1 MPSHTSDSSH
11 PVNRGSLIAIG
22 IIRRPHGVRGEASVE
37 PWTDEPSR
45 FESLSR
51 LFLVSP
57 DDEEIVELP
66 IASVRRHGDRV
77 LVGLAGIETPERVR
91 DFQGWTVEIPETER
105 LETDEDEYYLYEL
118 EGLTVVDPEG
128 EKIGEVLEAVEGGGG
143 FLLVVRDPAGRS
155 FDVPLVRDICVEIDI
170 EGGRIVAELPE
181 GLHDLDTAE
190 MADSRES
197 RRLEGTLHDPL
208 PARIQEEPPVLENPV
223 MRIDVVTIFPPMFEA
238 IRNEGII
245 ARALRRNIIDLRVHD
260 LRDFATDSHRSTD
273 DEAYGGGAGMVM
285 LAEPL
290 FRCVEA
296 IGEAQPVGER
306 PKVVLLSP
314 QGRRLS
320 HEVAAE
326 LARVPWLVLLCGR
339 YEGVDERVI
348 ETVVDEEISI
358 GDFVVSGGELPA
370 MVVIDAVGRLVEDVV
385 GDRNSVEADSFYNRL
400 LDHPHYTRPAE
411 IRGLGVPEVL
421 LSGHAERIRQWRK
434 RESLRATMQ
443 KRPDLLQETDLDEEA
458 IEMLRQLR
466 DETHTAG
473 D

>member
-1 MPSHTSDSSH
+1 MPSHTTDPTHSPD
-11 PVNRGSLIAIG
+11 RGSLIAIG

-37 PWTDEPSR
+37 PWTDDPSR
-45 FESLSR
+45 FETLSR

-77 LVGLAGIETPERVR
+77 LLGLAGIETPERVR

-105 LETDEDEYYLYEL
+105 LETGENEYYLYEL
-118 EGLTVVDPEG
+118 EGLTVVDPAG
-128 EKIGEVLEAVEGGGG
+128 ETIGEVLEAVEGGGG
-143 FLLVVRDPAGRS
+143 FLLVVRDAAGRS

-181 GLHDLDTAE
+181 GLHDLDSAE
-190 MADSRES
+190 MAGSSESARLEDAPHTRFQEELPVRES
-197 RRLEGTLHDPL
+197 
-208 PARIQEEPPVLENPV
+208 PVL
-223 MRIDVVTIFPPMFEA
+223 RIDVVTIFPPMFEA

-296 IGEAQPVGER
+296 IGEGQPEGER
-306 PKVVLLSP
+306 PRVVLLSP

-320 HEVAAE
+320 HQVAAE
-326 LARVPWLVLLCGR
+326 LAGVPWLVLLCGR

-348 ETVVDEEISI
+348 DTIVDEEISI

-411 IRGLGVPEVL
+411 IRGLGAPEVL

-443 KRPDLLQETDLDEEA
+443 KRPDLLQEADLDEES

-466 DETHTAG
+466 EETETAG